1 MWHSKSGE
9 YSLSFFILSFL
20 SSSLFFYSN
29 LYYLGEIVESFTI
42 ITTDAPD
49 SIAPIHNRMPA
60 IVNEAN
66 MNTWL
71 DPSTPVDS
79 AIKCLNDP
87 TNIESLVSFVT
98 SCRHHS
104 LYIFSLPF
112 SPSLLCSPFLL
123 SPSSLFPSLPSSTTP
138 TACSLTPLF
147 PFSFYI
153 FSFSSFSSFTID

>member
-1 MWHSKSGE
+1 MCGTANQVSIH
-9 YSLSFFILSFL
+9 YLFLFPPSF
-20 SSSLFFYSN
+20 SSSLFLCSN
-29 LYYLGEIVESFTI
+29 LYYKGEIVESFTI

-87 TNIESLVSFVT
+87 TNIESLVS
-98 SCRHHS
+98 
-104 LYIFSLPF
+104 L
-112 SPSLLCSPFLL
+112 
-123 SPSSLFPSLPSSTTP
+123 
-138 TACSLTPLF
+138 
-147 PFSFYI
+147 
-153 FSFSSFSSFTID
+153 